1 VAQMDDGQMGDNINS
16 MKVCRF
22 ESCPDCKSNQLK
34 TKQMKLNQNS
44 LSAKLYRWFYKTDT
58 MPTNLCPYFWKLVT
72 AVILSPLLA
81 IYTLPYEI
89 INYKRSRWDPYDDM
103 LGISFVYWAI
113 ITAVI
118 CMISTLGLFFYIP
131 NKSSLLWVMMAVGFC
146 LWSCLILVGITW
158 AIVKTVVYLE
168 SKKSDDEKTD
178 NIVVEMVKAKYH
190 KYCPKINWK

>member
-1 VAQMDDGQMGDNINS
+1 
-16 MKVCRF
+16 
-22 ESCPDCKSNQLK
+22 
-34 TKQMKLNQNS
+34 MKLNQNS

-81 IYTLPYEI
+81 IHTLPYEI
-89 INYKRSRWDPYDDM
+89 INYKRQRWDTYSDM
-103 LGISFVYWAI
+103 LLTSAAYWFFIA
-113 ITAVI
+113 AVI

-131 NKSSLLWVMMAVGFC
+131 DKDSLLWVMMVLGFC
-146 LWSCLILVGITW
+146 VWACLIVVGITW

-178 NIVVEMVKAKYH
+178 NIIVEMVKAKYH
-190 KYCPKINWK
+190 KYCPKIDWK